1 MINKLKTQWQY
12 HLMLIPG
19 IIILLIF
26 AYYPLYGLVM
36 AFQKFN
42 PGLGFNSPWVGFANF
57 KYIFS
62 QPGFLRTIGNT
73 LYIAIFKIIGGI
85 IVPLTFALLLNEV
98 ANDKLKRVFQ
108 TLVYLPHFMSW
119 IILAGVLSD
128 ILGNEGVVNTVLN
141 ALGLESV
148 SFMGDK
154 NVFPWTVII
163 SDIWKD
169 FGFGTIIY
177 LAALTSVDPGLY
189 ESAIVDGAGRWKQTL
204 HITLPMIAPTI
215 ILKTV
220 LSLSG
225 VLDAGFDQVFNMYAP
240 IVYETG
246 DIIDTYVY
254 RLGIAQAQY
263 SIGTAVGLF
272 KSVASSILVGIS
284 YILADKWAGY
294 RIF

>member
-26 AYYPLYGLVM
+26 GYYPLYGLVI

-42 PGLGFNSPWVGFANF
+42 PGLGFNSPWVGFDNF

-73 LYIAIFKIIGGI
+73 LYIAVFKIIGGI

-128 ILGNEGVVNTVLN
+128 ILGNEGIVNTVLN

-154 NVFPWTVII
+154 DVFPWTVII

-284 YILADKWAGY
+284 YILADKLAGY

>member
-225 VLDAGFDQVFNMYAP
+225 VLDAGFDQIFNMYAP

-254 RLGIAQAQY
+254 RLGIVQAQY

>member
-42 PGLGFNSPWVGFANF
+42 PGLGFNSPWVGFDNF

-73 LYIAIFKIIGGI
+73 LYIAVFKIIGGI

-98 ANDKLKRVFQ
+98 AKDKLKRVFQ

-128 ILGNEGVVNTVLN
+128 ILGNEGIVNTVLN

-154 NVFPWTVII
+154 DVFPWTVII

-189 ESAIVDGAGRWKQTL
+189 ESAIMDGAGRWKQTL

>member
-12 HLMLIPG
+12 HVMLIPG

-26 AYYPLYGLVM
+26 GYYPLYGLVI

-42 PGLGFNSPWVGFANF
+42 PGLGFNSPWVGFDNF

-73 LYIAIFKIIGGI
+73 LYIAVFKIIGGI

-98 ANDKLKRVFQ
+98 AKDKLKRVFQ

-154 NVFPWTVII
+154 DVFPWTVII

-189 ESAIVDGAGRWKQTL
+189 ESAIMDGAGRWKQTL

-284 YILADKWAGY
+284 YILADKLAGY

>member
-12 HLMLIPG
+12 HVMLIPG

-26 AYYPLYGLVM
+26 GYYPLYGLVI

-42 PGLGFNSPWVGFANF
+42 PGLGLNSPWVGFDNF

-73 LYIAIFKIIGGI
+73 LYIAVFKIIGGI

-98 ANDKLKRVFQ
+98 AKDKLKRVFQ

-128 ILGNEGVVNTVLN
+128 ILGNEGIVNTVLN

-154 NVFPWTVII
+154 DVFPWTVII

-189 ESAIVDGAGRWKQTL
+189 ESAIMDGAGRWKQTL

-284 YILADKWAGY
+284 YILADKLAGY

>member
-12 HLMLIPG
+12 HVMLIPG

-26 AYYPLYGLVM
+26 GYYPLYGLVI

-42 PGLGFNSPWVGFANF
+42 PGLGFNSPWVGFDNF

-73 LYIAIFKIIGGI
+73 LYIAVFKIIGGI

-128 ILGNEGVVNTVLN
+128 ILGNEGIVNTVLN

-154 NVFPWTVII
+154 DVFPWTVII

-189 ESAIVDGAGRWKQTL
+189 ESAIMDGAGRWKQTL

>member
-12 HLMLIPG
+12 HVMLIPG

-26 AYYPLYGLVM
+26 GYYPLYGLVI

-42 PGLGFNSPWVGFANF
+42 PGLGFNSPWVGFDNF

-73 LYIAIFKIIGGI
+73 LYIAVFKIIGGI

-98 ANDKLKRVFQ
+98 AKDKLKRVFQ

-128 ILGNEGVVNTVLN
+128 ILGNEGIVNTVLN

-154 NVFPWTVII
+154 DVFPWTVII

-189 ESAIVDGAGRWKQTL
+189 ESAIMDGAGRWKQTL

-284 YILADKWAGY
+284 YILADKLAGY

>member
-12 HLMLIPG
+12 HVMLIPG

-26 AYYPLYGLVM
+26 GYYPLYGLVI

-42 PGLGFNSPWVGFANF
+42 PGLGFNSPWVGFDNF

-73 LYIAIFKIIGGI
+73 LYIAVFKIIGGI

-98 ANDKLKRVFQ
+98 AKDKLKRVFQ

-128 ILGNEGVVNTVLN
+128 VLGNEGIVNTVLN

-154 NVFPWTVII
+154 DVFPWTVII

-189 ESAIVDGAGRWKQTL
+189 ESAIMDGAGRWKQTL

-225 VLDAGFDQVFNMYAP
+225 VLDAGFDQIYNMYAP

-284 YILADKWAGY
+284 YILADKLAGY

>member
-128 ILGNEGVVNTVLN
+128 VLGNEGIVNTVLN

-154 NVFPWTVII
+154 DVFPWTVII

>member
-12 HLMLIPG
+12 HVMLIPG

-26 AYYPLYGLVM
+26 GYYPLYGLVI

-42 PGLGFNSPWVGFANF
+42 PGLGFNSPWVGFDNF

-73 LYIAIFKIIGGI
+73 LYIAVFKIIGGI

-108 TLVYLPHFMSW
+108 TLVYLPHFRSW

-128 ILGNEGVVNTVLN
+128 ILGNEGIVNTVLN

-154 NVFPWTVII
+154 DVFPWNVII

-189 ESAIVDGAGRWKQTL
+189 ESAIMDGAGRWKQTL

-284 YILADKWAGY
+284 YILADKLAGY

>member
-42 PGLGFNSPWVGFANF
+42 PGLGFNSPWVGFDNF

>member
-12 HLMLIPG
+12 HVMLIPG

-26 AYYPLYGLVM
+26 GYYPLYGLVI

-98 ANDKLKRVFQ
+98 AKDKLKRVFQ

-154 NVFPWTVII
+154 DVFPWTVII

-189 ESAIVDGAGRWKQTL
+189 ESAIMDGAGRWKQTL

>member
-42 PGLGFNSPWVGFANF
+42 PGLGFNSPWVGFDNF

-141 ALGLESV
+141 ALGLENV

-225 VLDAGFDQVFNMYAP
+225 VLDAGFDQIFNMYAP

-254 RLGIAQAQY
+254 RLGIVQAQY

>member
-12 HLMLIPG
+12 HVMLIPG

-26 AYYPLYGLVM
+26 GYYPLYGLVI

-42 PGLGFNSPWVGFANF
+42 PGLGFNSPWVGFDNF

-73 LYIAIFKIIGGI
+73 LYIAVFKIIGGI

-98 ANDKLKRVFQ
+98 AKDKLKRVFQ

-128 ILGNEGVVNTVLN
+128 VLGNEGIVNTVLN

-154 NVFPWTVII
+154 DVFPWTVII

-189 ESAIVDGAGRWKQTL
+189 ESAIMDGAGRWKQTL

>member
-12 HLMLIPG
+12 HVMLIPG

-26 AYYPLYGLVM
+26 GYYPLYGLVI

-42 PGLGFNSPWVGFANF
+42 PGLGFNSPWVGFDNF

-73 LYIAIFKIIGGI
+73 LYIAVFKIIGGI

-98 ANDKLKRVFQ
+98 AKDKLKRVFQ

-128 ILGNEGVVNTVLN
+128 ILGNEGIVNTVLN

-154 NVFPWTVII
+154 DVFPWTVII

-189 ESAIVDGAGRWKQTL
+189 ESAIMDGAGRWKQTL

>member
-12 HLMLIPG
+12 HVMLIPG

-26 AYYPLYGLVM
+26 GYYPLYGLVI

-73 LYIAIFKIIGGI
+73 LYIAVFKIIGGI

-128 ILGNEGVVNTVLN
+128 VLGNEGIVNTVLN

-154 NVFPWTVII
+154 DVFPWTVII

-189 ESAIVDGAGRWKQTL
+189 ESAIMDGAGRWKQTL

-284 YILADKWAGY
+284 YILADKLAGY

>member
-12 HLMLIPG
+12 HVMLIPG

-26 AYYPLYGLVM
+26 GYYPLYGLVI

-42 PGLGFNSPWVGFANF
+42 PGLGFNSPWVGFDNF

-73 LYIAIFKIIGGI
+73 LYIAVFKIIGGI

-98 ANDKLKRVFQ
+98 ANNKLKRVFQ

-128 ILGNEGVVNTVLN
+128 ILGNEGIVNTVLN

-154 NVFPWTVII
+154 DVFPWTVII

-189 ESAIVDGAGRWKQTL
+189 ESAIMDGAGRWKQTL

-284 YILADKWAGY
+284 YILADKLAGY

>member
-26 AYYPLYGLVM
+26 GYYPLYGLVI

-128 ILGNEGVVNTVLN
+128 ILGNEGIVNTVLN

-154 NVFPWTVII
+154 DVFPWTVII

-189 ESAIVDGAGRWKQTL
+189 ESAIMDGAGRWKQTL

-284 YILADKWAGY
+284 YILADKLAGY